1 MDNKIVDMI
10 SERPDFVK
18 DNSLKYLEFEGLVPN
33 RLGKL
38 LEIVE
43 TLPQGKNKATAIEII
58 DWIHKSFQ
66 EVVNDY
72 KCLQEG
78 SKLRNILADH
88 VANIKMHDNSG
99 TSTQKNSK

>member
-1 MDNKIVDMI
+1 MDNKIVDLI
-10 SERPDFVK
+10 SNRPDFAK
-18 DNSLKYLEFEGLVPN
+18 DNMLKYLEFEALVPN

-38 LEIVE
+38 QEIVE
-43 TLPQGKNKATAIEII
+43 SSTTGKQKAQAVEII

-88 VANIKMHDNSG
+88 VATIKANDNSRTG
-99 TSTQKNSK
+99 TQKNSQ

>member
-10 SERPDFVK
+10 TERPDFAK

-43 TLPQGKNKATAIEII
+43 TLPHGKNKAIAIEII

-88 VANIKMHDNSG
+88 VATIKANDNSRTG
-99 TSTQKNSK
+99 TQKNSK